1 MGVRW
6 HPAFGVVALASAVL
20 LLSTA
25 CSGSDGGKPTPT
37 PSPGP
42 AQPSATVS
50 TPTATVEVIPTPV
63 PGPAFRAVAV
73 AVDGSVPSRLGVG
86 ANASWAPDSSQVAL
100 ASRDEGIV
108 LVELRTGTRRI
119 IRPGPCQWVDWAPD
133 GMRLAVN
140 CAGRVQIL
148 EPGGRELSRY
158 EGSGTLHGW
167 SPDGQRFAFTDWRA
181 PLTIYDG
188 SSWTGL
194 DTDTFWFRWLDDG
207 GIAVVS
213 QPDEKRPAT
222 IRVLGAGPGYPI
234 TVERLTRAG
243 AMPRSVSVSPD
254 GKTAAY
260 GIANPNAGTGVHLD
274 GTVVLLDLGTGEELA
289 AVAASAPDYPSLPL
303 EFAPDGSNV
312 LVQTD
317 VCREWNLAVLGLDGT
332 LRQIAGP
339 GGFYVVEY
347 SPDGSLVA
355 FTRGTELWVVPS
367 DGKSPPRQLATGI
380 HGPAGF
386 EWSPDGKWLAVP
398 DFFGGFGACE

>member
-1 MGVRW
+1 MGIRW
-6 HPAFGVVALASAVL
+6 HPAFGAVALASAVL
-20 LLSTA
+20 LVSTA

-73 AVDGSVPSRLGVG
+73 DGSVSSRLGVG

-100 ASRDEGIV
+100 ASREEGIL

-133 GMRLAVN
+133 GMRLSVS

-158 EGSGTLHGW
+158 DGSGTLHGW
-167 SPDGQRFAFTDWRA
+167 SPDGQRFALTDWRA

-194 DTDTFWFRWLDDG
+194 DTDPSWFRWLDDG

-234 TVERLTRAG
+234 TVER
-243 AMPRSVSVSPD
+243 
-254 GKTAAY
+254 
-260 GIANPNAGTGVHLD
+260 
-274 GTVVLLDLGTGEELA
+274 
-289 AVAASAPDYPSLPL
+289 
-303 EFAPDGSNV
+303 
-312 LVQTD
+312 
-317 VCREWNLAVLGLDGT
+317 
-332 LRQIAGP
+332 
-339 GGFYVVEY
+339 
-347 SPDGSLVA
+347 
-355 FTRGTELWVVPS
+355 
-367 DGKSPPRQLATGI
+367 
-380 HGPAGF
+380 
-386 EWSPDGKWLAVP
+386 
-398 DFFGGFGACE
+398 